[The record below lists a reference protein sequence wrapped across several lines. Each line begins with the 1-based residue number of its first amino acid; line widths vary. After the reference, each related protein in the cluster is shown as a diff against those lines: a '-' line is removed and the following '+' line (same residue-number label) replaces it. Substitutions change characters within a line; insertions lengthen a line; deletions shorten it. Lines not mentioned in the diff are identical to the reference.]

1 VDRSAIRLLDG
12 NTQWTTEMNTSW
24 SAQFYLIDKTGG
36 TLRPQC
42 LQQVQIY
49 QDGVL
54 QFGGFIDQILEV
66 AYEGLT
72 WVQYRVQCLGWSS
85 MCDHRVI
92 VAQYDA
98 GDTAVDVIDD
108 IVANGLSGE
117 GVTINFGAVA
127 FVLMPEPLTLNPSTV
142 TDAFNQIINL
152 IGGQWWIDS
161 NKVLNWSAVG
171 EGAFMAVGISDND
184 GSWLSGTM
192 QVTTTTADY
201 RNDQYV
207 GTGAPIGTQSSSNTF
222 IGDGHL
228 FSFVVQFPI
237 NAAPVITVNGVTQ
250 TIYQL
255 GVDAFGKVGWYWSS
269 DSAVVQQGQQ
279 IPPTSGSVIVV
290 TYDSFSVSF
299 VEVKDPAAIA
309 AAQALQGGSGI
320 WSNIDQQAGITSAS
334 VATTYAQGEV
344 NNYAY
349 IAQSIQFNTYRE
361 DFVVGKQINFALS
374 LHNLFGPY
382 TVMEIQATE
391 VPGIVSQIPLAPTAT
406 GTMNFQVTVSNQVD
420 TGNYMRWF
428 QLLLA
433 KVTSPTLAAA
443 SSVGNSAS
451 NGSPPTT
458 PAASGI
464 QSESHVW
471 DLGASDQTGGGGGL
485 VLTGSFAVIAVGRI
499 NFINSGN
506 LQRVSVQA
514 RVAPVGQNLV
524 LMITRATAAEQTGSP
539 PCLTGDD
546 IFPVHSPQVDAD
558 NLVLLAGQCTTAQQT
573 VFASSPWPIVGM
585 DTFTNGSPPVA
596 ILPDLFTIWGKYTL
610 TSIASPPVTVN
621 AQDVIVTI
629 TEQFS

>member
-72 WVQYRVQCLGWSS
+72 WVQYQVQCLGWSS

-171 EGAFMAVGISDND
+171 EGTFMAVGISDND

-228 FSFVVQFPI
+228 FSFVCQFPL

-406 GTMNFQVTVSNQVD
+406 GTMSFQVTVSNQVD

-451 NGSPPTT
+451 SGSSGSPPTT

-464 QSESHVW
+464 QSEIEGWS
-471 DLGASDQTGGGGGL
+471 LGASDQTGAGGL
-485 VLTGSFAVIAVGRI
+485 ILTSSLAVVPVGRA
-499 NFINSGN
+499 NFQNSGN
-506 LQRVSVQA
+506 VTRVSVSA
-514 RVAPVGQNLV
+514 RIPPQGQNLV
-524 LMITRATAAEQTGSP
+524 IDILRATAAQQIGSPPCATGTSIFVSGGDSNKLVLPSGQCSVAQQTTFTPSPLPVTGMDQLTTGSP
-539 PCLTGDD
+539 PVT
-546 IFPVHSPQVDAD
+546 
-558 NLVLLAGQCTTAQQT
+558 
-573 VFASSPWPIVGM
+573 IV
-585 DTFTNGSPPVA
+585 
-596 ILPDLFTIWGKYTL
+596 PDLFTVEAKYVA
-610 TSIASPPVTVN
+610 TSGTVVI
-621 AQDVIVTI
+621 AQDVVVEIFI
-629 TEQFS
+629 QF